1 MKITG
6 KAPSLVV
13 NEIDDKEN
21 IIVSGSDIDLTF
33 SENNTETSL
42 YGIALGSGRWEISE
56 LDDNLSLFPE
66 YDEGDV
72 ISFDVLKKIISIS
85 NLSQSAIFSFNLL
98 GKVKYGLYDYA
109 KKQEQK
115 RNNFKK
121 NVKKFT
127 DYFTDDIDEELAQ
140 KFLNQLY
147 PGAKVGYLEKYNDI
161 DGANFKCLW
170 GVPKEKLYYVGVLH
184 RNGDEIRLLDDDFD
198 AETPLKSFE
207 DSEEAYS
214 FFQNYPND
222 ENTEEELTEDKI
234 NEILKQ
240 DPNFA
245 TFTVV
250 DFEIKDDGD
259 AVAII
264 QSDSKNVIGAA
275 LIGKAN
281 GKFMIKESQDF
292 PLNRNDSVQ
301 KAIQVYKQYGGKKD
315 LSHLSPNAEQQNTQT
330 DFVVDDEGN
339 VDAPNKGYKGTTD
352 GIQWEVTQGLDKKKK
367 KSKYNGCNVTGYE
380 DGTMLNMASSS
391 FHIFSR
397 VLCSRYISQK
407 GEEFSGSNY
416 LNAIK
421 SMGFQIVDYGKIENS
436 NEYDLFIVF
445 TDGENK
451 GRIHFNDSTGKYTWN
466 YSSRSGNG
474 KGSDS
479 LNFN

>member
-6 KAPSLVV
+6 KAPSLIV

-33 SENNTETSL
+33 NENNSETSL
-42 YGIALGSGRWEISE
+42 YGIALGSGKWEISE

-121 NVKKFT
+121 KVKKFT
-127 DYFTDDIDEELAQ
+127 DYFTDDIDKELAQ

-147 PGAKVGYLEKYNDI
+147 PRAKVGYLEKYNDI

-170 GVPKEKLYYVGVLH
+170 GAPKEKLYYVGVLH

-198 AETPLKSFE
+198 AETPLKSFN
-207 DSEEAYS
+207 DSEQAYS

-222 ENTEEELTEDKI
+222 ENTEEESQ
-234 NEILKQ
+234 NEEEPEKEEKQ
-240 DPNFA
+240 
-245 TFTVV
+245 
-250 DFEIKDDGD
+250 
-259 AVAII
+259 
-264 QSDSKNVIGAA
+264 
-275 LIGKAN
+275 
-281 GKFMIKESQDF
+281 QD
-292 PLNRNDSVQ
+292 
-301 KAIQVYKQYGGKKD
+301 
-315 LSHLSPNAEQQNTQT
+315 TQT
-330 DFVVDDEGN
+330 DFVVDDKGN
-339 VDAPNKGYKGTTD
+339 IEAPNKGYKGTTD

-397 VLCSRYISQK
+397 VL
-407 GEEFSGSNY
+407 
-416 LNAIK
+416 
-421 SMGFQIVDYGKIENS
+421 
-436 NEYDLFIVF
+436 
-445 TDGENK
+445 
-451 GRIHFNDSTGKYTWN
+451 
-466 YSSRSGNG
+466 SSR
-474 KGSDS
+474 
-479 LNFN
+479 